1 MLSNKSTTDYVSKE
15 RYMNKLPSELLS
27 LESLSCAA
35 ISPAR
40 ANSSASYGSA
50 GILKYQFFNQSIN
63 QTHNLQLYL
72 SNKQTIQTA
81 MNTKLLNNFEDWVN
95 FRVLHRLS
103 LWYLINSSRIHVCC
117 MHLPCTLNDNK
128 AFNSSFSVKGVIGN
142 ILKAFCGRASGS
154 CERCLF

>member
-1 MLSNKSTTDYVSKE
+1 MLSNKSSTMSARMKE
-15 RYMNKLPSELLS
+15 LPSELLS

-63 QTHNLQLYL
+63 QSINQ
-72 SNKQTIQTA
+72 SAIIFIKQTIQTA

-95 FRVLHRLS
+95 FKVLHRLS
-103 LWYLINSSRIHVCC
+103 LWYLITSSGIHVCC

-128 AFNSSFSVKGVIGN
+128 AFNSSF
-142 ILKAFCGRASGS
+142 
-154 CERCLF
+154 CEKRSNWQHTESFLWESL